1 MKKQKHLMA
10 IAGTVL
16 FYTTSYAQI
25 NLKGPAQQLANEIRG
40 IFPYVAVAIFIVVIL
55 SNLGKF
61 VSDGG
66 DWKKGV
72 TNIVIFAA
80 ILGAIQG
87 LVAYV
92 ANMQV

>member
-1 MKKQKHLMA
+1 MKKQKYLMA
-10 IAGTVL
+10 FAGTL
-16 FYTTSYAQI
+16 LIFSNSYAQI
-25 NLKGPAQQLANEIRG
+25 NLREPAQQLATEIRG
-40 IFPYVAVAIFIVVIL
+40 IFPFVAVAIFIVVIL

-61 VSDGG
+61 VNENG